1 MKFFNYFFNKKA
13 KKSNQKGFSLVELII
28 TIAIMAILAGIAI
41 PLFNSYL
48 HKARVATDWEN
59 LENYYKD
66 IQLDFSLTGQY
77 NDKVPTDLTKEEN
90 WKQTEIHFLDGQTVQ
105 MKAGYFA
112 VSKAKSGK
120 GYQISYYCNECLSN
134 WDKHKDTC
142 ILTLGA

>member
-1 MKFFNYFFNKKA
+1 MKFFNYFSHRKA

-77 NDKVPTDLTKEEN
+77 NDKVPTDLSKAEN

-112 VSKAKSGK
+112 VSQAKSGK